1 MQAAERSCSPKVEAR
16 YHRYMLAMLRNQLAS
31 ASRQPEMNART
42 DMRSALTAE
51 IGRLE
56 SDPRRVAWQDGI
68 PSGVALALEPYR
80 GRFAASYHAPTNPF
94 ELPREPRERFSDE
107 ED

>member
-1 MQAAERSCSPKVEAR
+1 
-16 YHRYMLAMLRNQLAS
+16 MLAMLRNQLAS
-31 ASRQPEMNART
+31 ASRQPEMSART
-42 DMRSALTAE
+42 DMRSALSVE
-51 IGRLE
+51 IERLE

-68 PSGVALALEPYR
+68 PAGVALSLERYR
-80 GRFAASYHAPTNPF
+80 GPLADSYHAPTNPF